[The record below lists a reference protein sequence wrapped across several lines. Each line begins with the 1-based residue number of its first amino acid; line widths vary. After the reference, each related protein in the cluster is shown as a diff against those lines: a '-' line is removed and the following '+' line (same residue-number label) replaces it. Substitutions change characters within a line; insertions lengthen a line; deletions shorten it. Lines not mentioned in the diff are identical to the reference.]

1 MTAPPRGAGTAAPGA
16 SPSRAEM
23 HGVPTKRLNEQV
35 KRNAT
40 RFPPAFMFRLTDEEV
55 EEWRRSRSQFAT
67 LKRGHNIKYL
77 PFAFTEHGALMAAN
91 LGEAGRRLAE
101 RVRGTA
107 ARIVNAALSG
117 SWPEAVRAATAS
129 S

>member
-1 MTAPPRGAGTAAPGA
+1 
-16 SPSRAEM
+16 M

-40 RFPPAFMFRLTDEEV
+40 RFPPDFVFQLTDEGV

-91 LGEAGRRLAE
+91 GRR
-101 RVRGTA
+101 
-107 ARIVNAALSG
+107 I
-117 SWPEAVRAATAS
+117 AS
-129 S
+129 RRPPLRPRH